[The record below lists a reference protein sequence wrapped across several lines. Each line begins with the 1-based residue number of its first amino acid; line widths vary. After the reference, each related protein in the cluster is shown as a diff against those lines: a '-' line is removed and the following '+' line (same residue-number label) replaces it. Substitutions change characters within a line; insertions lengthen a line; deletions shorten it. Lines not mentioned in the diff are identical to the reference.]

1 MKTRKIT
8 LFITTIMAGFL
19 ATTFAALAVPAVAKS
34 AVNVR
39 TGPGTNFT
47 KIDTLHR
54 GERVNVTQ
62 CQNGWCYVEKSG
74 PDGWVAGNYLLP
86 LNNGGRNN
94 AGNNNNQNNNPP
106 VNFGVTFG
114 TGGASFS
121 ISIGNR
127 PVTRPAPTP
136 PPAPPITP
144 KACFYDG
151 ANYTGAQYCVSSG
164 TADNQLI
171 GFWNNRIS
179 SFQLFGGAKVQLCKN
194 WNYGGACFGYSSNRA
209 NLPFQINDKTSSYQV
224 WN

>member
-1 MKTRKIT
+1 MRTKKIT
-8 LFITTIMAGFL
+8 LFITAIMAGFL
-19 ATTFAALAVPAVAKS
+19 ATTMAALAVPAVAKS

-39 TGPGTNFT
+39 TGPATSFNRV
-47 KIDTLHR
+47 DTLRR

-74 PDGWVAGNYLLP
+74 PNGWVAGNYLLP
-86 LNNGGRNN
+86 ANNGG
-94 AGNNNNQNNNPP
+94 NNNGANHNANNNPP

-127 PVTRPAPTP
+127 PINRPAPM
-136 PPAPPITP
+136 PAPPITP
-144 KACFYDG
+144 KVCFYDG

-164 TADNQLI
+164 TTDNQLI

-179 SFQLFGGAKVQLCKN
+179 SFRLFGGARVQLCKN

-209 NLPFQINDKTSSYQV
+209 NLSFQINNKTSSYQT